1 MDGKTVLD
9 RAEKLIS
16 RSDVDRETLL
26 FFINNGIRDAFR
38 DTTVFR
44 LQGLKT
50 FAATDGIISCP
61 NLKLAKVVRFDD
73 DGTYYNLK
81 RIPDIKQVYE
91 IYADPT
97 ETGTPAHYIITG
109 QSVQIMPA
117 ATGNVQVAGEFWP
130 DDLADSVSSTNI
142 FSLEIPNF
150 LVNFGTAE
158 YLDFLQEEKRG
169 QYYMGKAMA
178 VLGQWLKEN
187 RLQAMHGVHNMPR
200 DPLGNLGFNR
210 RTGTISKENSGGPVE
225 GLIDDCGVYQP

>member
-9 RAEKLIS
+9 RAEKLIA
-16 RSDVDRETLL
+16 RGDVDRETLL
-26 FFINNGIRDAFR
+26 FFTNNGIRDAFR

-50 FAATDGIISCP
+50 FTATDGIISCP

-73 DGTYYNLK
+73 DGTYYPLK

-117 ATGNVQVAGEFWP
+117 ATGTVQIAGEFWP
-130 DDLADSVSSTNI
+130 DEMADSTLTNI
-142 FSLEIPNF
+142 FTLEIPNF
-150 LVNFGTAE
+150 LVFYGVAE
-158 YLDFLQEEKRG
+158 YFDFLQEEKRA
-169 QYYMGKAMA
+169 QYYLGKAMA
-178 VLGQWLKEN
+178 VLGQWIKEN
-187 RLQAMHGVHNMPR
+187 RLQAMHGVHNLPR
-200 DPLGNLGFNR
+200 DPLGNLGYNR
-210 RTGTISKENSGGPVE
+210 RTGAVSKGTADGPE
-225 GLIDDCGVYQP
+225 SGLIDDCGVYQP